1 MQSSEA
7 VQIDLGKAQ
16 VVDRAPKVIKEIKFG
31 VLYVLGLYFSADSV
45 LSCCGFFLLSN
56 DCRRSNQDM
65 VSQSVVEVSDRKLFD
80 LDHDRTVARHG
91 PLDGRMG
98 ISSKSGT
105 CETCGGSLQA
115 CNGHFGH
122 VRLVLPAFH
131 VGYFKRVISILQEIC
146 KVRRIHG

>member
-1 MQSSEA
+1 
-7 VQIDLGKAQ
+7 
-16 VVDRAPKVIKEIKFG
+16 
-31 VLYVLGLYFSADSV
+31 
-45 LSCCGFFLLSN
+45 
-56 DCRRSNQDM
+56 M

-105 CETCGGSLQA
+105 CETCGCALQA

-131 VGYFKRVISILQEIC
+131 VGYFKRVISILQEVC
-146 KVRRIHG
+146 KDCSRMLLPESERRQFLRELRRPGIDNLRRMQIAKRLNDRCRKTRHCYYCGAINGVVKKAGTSALKIIHD